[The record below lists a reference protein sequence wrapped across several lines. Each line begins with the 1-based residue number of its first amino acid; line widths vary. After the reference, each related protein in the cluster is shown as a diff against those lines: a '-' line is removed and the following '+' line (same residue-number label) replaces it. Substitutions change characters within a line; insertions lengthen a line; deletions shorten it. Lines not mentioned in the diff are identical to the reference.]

1 MSSGWFWFEL
11 IPVFVAIAQIL
22 EFGNTKSPRP
32 TLKKF
37 KVIKL
42 KNISIEHLFI
52 TQITGKLTVADT

>member
-42 KNISIEHLFI
+42 KKTSASNIYSLHRSLESSL
-52 TQITGKLTVADT
+52 